1 MLPAPPLSSSPKL
14 GKSMNNLS
22 VLNPNQQTMSTRE
35 IAKLLGKQHI
45 NIKISA
51 ERLAQ
56 KGTISLQDTLRPN
69 EQNGMEY
76 HEYHLNKRDS
86 IILVAQNCPEFT
98 AAIVDRWQELEGATA
113 KALSSSA
120 NIDYMVD
127 SAVAEFKLNLVQAVQ
142 KTISYQLKKGLPERQ
157 SSKPEPLGNDEIK
170 YIATSLY
177 FDGKHPAYAE
187 PEDSESGIPAI
198 KRKTIGKKVVW
209 RLRQYK
215 MIGKTRFYCIDSTC
229 SGDLIKA
236 VKKLITLELKHGIRA
251 Q

>member
-1 MLPAPPLSSSPKL
+1 
-14 GKSMNNLS
+14 MNNLS
-22 VLNPNQQTMSTRE
+22 ILNPNQQTMSTRE
-35 IAKLLGKQHI
+35 IAKLLGKQHCH
-45 NIKISA
+45 IKISA
-51 ERLAQ
+51 ERLAAS
-56 KGTISLQDTLRPN
+56 GTISLRGLKFEHKGN
-69 EQNGMEY
+69 EYE
-76 HEYHLNKRDS
+76 EYHLNKRDS

-98 AAIVDRWQELEGATA
+98 AAIVERWQELEGATA

-157 SSKPEPLGNDEIK
+157 SSKPEPLSNDEIK
-170 YIATSLY
+170 DIATSLY

-209 RLRQYK
+209 RLLQHK
-215 MIGKTRFYCIDSTC
+215 MNGNKRFYCIDSTC

-236 VKKLITLELKHGIRA
+236 VKKLILLEIKHGLRA

>member
-14 GKSMNNLS
+14 GNSMNNLS
-22 VLNPNQQTMSTRE
+22 VLNSNQQTMSTRE

-56 KGTISLQDTLRPN
+56 KGCIALQDIRRPN
-69 EQNGMEY
+69 EHNGQEY
-76 HEYHLNKRDS
+76 HEYLLNKNDS
-86 IILVAQNCPEFT
+86 IVLVAQNCPEFT
-98 AAIVDRWQELEGATA
+98 AAIVARWQELEGVVEKT
-113 KALSSSA
+113 LSSSA

-157 SSKPEPLGNDEIK
+157 SSKPEPLSDDEIK
-170 YIATSLY
+170 DIATSLY

-198 KRKTIGKKVVW
+198 KRKAVGKKVVW

-229 SGDLIKA
+229 SGDLIKS
-236 VKKLITLELKHGIRA
+236 VKKLILLEIKHGLRA